1 MTFEEMYKD
10 YAKDIYN
17 MEFISTDKYFFSY
30 EISGE
35 ELRIIDVYVAP
46 QYRGSKVTLKMY
58 DHIDEFSKATGCKYR
73 LSTVK
78 RKDPHFEAA
87 LRWNIKRGQKPY
99 KEDAQG
105 RIFLRGEL

>member
-1 MTFEEMYKD
+1 MNFEEMYKD

-17 MEFISTDKYFFSY
+17 MSFVNTDKYFFSY
-30 EISGE
+30 EINGD

-46 QYRGSKVTLKMY
+46 KFRGSKVTKEMY
-58 DHIDEFSKATGCKYR
+58 DSIDKFSRESGCKYR
-73 LSTVK
+73 LSMVQ

-87 LRWNIKRGQKPY
+87 LRWNLKYGQMPY